1 MKYKIIQDPQ
11 YDVIPVSRKAEL
23 LGVNRRSYYKWLQRL
38 PPDSQQVHEE
48 MKLRDELQKIALEF
62 PRYGYRRITVEL
74 HNRGYQVNHK
84 KVLRL
89 MREDNLLCVRKHFK
103 PLTTNSNHPHKVY
116 PNLLLYRKITNPD
129 QGWASDITYIQLPD
143 TFVYLAVILDVFTRK
158 CIGWQLGKYLDT
170 QLTLDALNQALRQRW
185 NSSLYGLIHHSDQ
198 GVQYASTDYVNQL
211 KAHSIQ
217 ISMSRKGNPYDNAFV
232 ESFIKTLKY
241 EEVYLNDYD
250 SFVDALENIGG
261 FIDEVY
267 NKKRLHSS
275 LGYKS
280 PEAFEKEVKT
290 NKLV

>member
-1 MKYKIIQDPQ
+1 M
-11 YDVIPVSRKAEL
+11 
-23 LGVNRRSYYKWLQRL
+23 
-38 PPDSQQVHEE
+38 
-48 MKLRDELQKIALEF
+48 
-62 PRYGYRRITVEL
+62 TVEL
-74 HNRGYQVNHK
+74 HNRGYLMNHK

-89 MREDNLLCVRKHFK
+89 MRDDNLLCIRKHFK

-116 PNLLLYRKITNPD
+116 PNLLRYRKITSPD

-170 QLTLDALNQALRQRW
+170 QLTLDALNQALCQRW
-185 NSSLYGLIHHSDQ
+185 NSSLHGLIHHSDQ

-211 KAHSIQ
+211 KSHDIQ
-217 ISMSRKGNPYDNAFV
+217 ISMSRKGNPYDNAFA

-261 FIDEVY
+261 FIDRVY

-275 LGYKS
+275 IGYKS
-280 PEAFEKEVKT
+280 PETFEKEVKT
-290 NKLV
+290 NKLA